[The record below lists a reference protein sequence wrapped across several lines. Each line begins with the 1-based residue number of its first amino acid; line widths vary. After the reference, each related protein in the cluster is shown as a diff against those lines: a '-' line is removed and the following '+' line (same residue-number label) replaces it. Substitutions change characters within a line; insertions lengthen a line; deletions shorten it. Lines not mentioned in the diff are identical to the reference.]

1 MNFEK
6 RKIFLTL
13 DGLEYSFYYACN
25 QKTTFYDLLEFLIF
39 LIPSLNLCQCY
50 QFQANKDKKKSDE
63 QCFTISETS
72 KIAQYADYLNVLRL
86 KKSKHICNH
95 SYKKY
100 LIHSKKSIIHY
111 YQKYMDSLEE
121 SKDKEINSLN
131 DEINSQKN
139 EINRQKNE
147 INSLKDEINR
157 QKNEISN
164 LKNERDR
171 QKNEIISQKNE
182 INRQKNEINS
192 LKDEINRQ
200 KNEISNLKNE
210 RDRQK
215 NEIIS
220 QKNEINRQK
229 NEINSQKNEIN
240 RLKIERNSLRNDIY
254 KQKNE
259 VNCQKYEINNQKKEI
274 NSQKSEINSLR
285 NKITELGNKI
295 IFDQTKDEI
304 PENFYDAI
312 IHIDSIKDINKGWKI
327 EMSEKGKQ
335 NYLKYKN
342 EKIIKIGVIGNAN
355 KGKSFILSKISKMEL
370 PSGYCIKTEGLSIKY
385 PDLETHKNRKIALL
399 DSAGLETPVLV
410 EKQENEKDDN
420 DKRKEKNDEE
430 KNDLFKEKCREKL
443 ITELFLQNY
452 IIHNSD
458 VLIVIVDCLSFS
470 EQKLIMK
477 VKKEIERAK
486 RNKPLY
492 IIHNL
497 KTYTT
502 VAQVEH
508 YIENTLLKSATFSLK
523 NDGKIDTENNI
534 TDAKFKFYEIQ
545 KDERSPDIFHLI
557 YANEDSDAGKLYNP
571 LTLNFIENIYQ
582 NITNIKNYDF
592 IDTIKDRFISI
603 YKEIIEKKENDQN
616 ITKESFD
623 NSAPNL
629 IRLKDDKEIIL
640 KKCLID
646 EVGFSNLKPN
656 GFEPKYNIFNKDNK
670 IIIRVEIPGNCKID
684 SEIKV
689 EGEYFII
696 RLKGEKIEDKE
707 PDKIEDNIYNFR
719 EFGKFDLDILL
730 NSKDYNLFSLC
741 KEIPKFTRM
750 EGIYIIEY
758 KLEEKKGPFG
768 PGEVICSL

>member
-6 RKIFLTL
+6 RKIFVTL

-25 QKTTFYDLLEFLIF
+25 QKTTFYDLLEFIIF

-72 KIAQYADYLNVLRL
+72 KIAQYADYLDVLRL
-86 KKSKHICNH
+86 KKSRHNCNH
-95 SYKKY
+95 SYKTY
-100 LIHSKKSIIHY
+100 LIHSKKSIIHS
-111 YQKYMDSLEE
+111 YQNYMDSLEE
-121 SKDKEINSLN
+121 SKNREINSLN
-131 DEINSQKN
+131 DEINSLKDEINNQKNEINSLNDEINRQKNEINNLKNERNSQKNEINSLKVEINRQKNEINNLKNERNSQKNEINSQKN

-147 INSLKDEINR
+147 INR
-157 QKNEISN
+157 
-164 LKNERDR
+164 
-171 QKNEIISQKNE
+171 
-182 INRQKNEINS
+182 
-192 LKDEINRQ
+192 
-200 KNEISNLKNE
+200 
-210 RDRQK
+210 
-215 NEIIS
+215 
-220 QKNEINRQK
+220 
-229 NEINSQKNEIN
+229 
-240 RLKIERNSLRNDIY
+240 
-254 KQKNE
+254 QKNE
-259 VNCQKYEINNQKKEI
+259 VNCKKNEINNQKKEI
-274 NSQKSEINSLR
+274 NSLK
-285 NKITELGNKI
+285 NKISELGNKI

-304 PENFYDAI
+304 PKDFYDAI
-312 IHIDSIKDINKGWKI
+312 IHINSIKDINKGWKI

-342 EKIIKIGVIGNAN
+342 DIIIKIGVIGNAN
-355 KGKSFILSKISKMEL
+355 KGKSFILSKISKMNL

-385 PDLETHKNRKIALL
+385 PDLETHKQRRIALL
-399 DSAGLETPVLV
+399 DSAGLETPVLIEEE
-410 EKQENEKDDN
+410 EKENDYN
-420 DKRKEKNDEE
+420 DKRKEKKDNEKKGEE

-502 VAQVEH
+502 VDQVKN
-508 YIENTLLKSATFSLK
+508 YINNTLLKSATFTLEYYGII
-523 NDGKIDTENNI
+523 N
-534 TDAKFKFYEIQ
+534 TDNVIFNFHEIQ
-545 KDERSPDIFHLI
+545 KDEKSPVFHLI
-557 YANEDSDAGKLYNP
+557 YANEDSEAGRLYNP

-582 NITNIKNYDF
+582 NITNIKNYDV
-592 IDTIKDRFISI
+592 IDTIKERFINI

-616 ITKESFD
+616 ITKECFD

-629 IRLKDDKEIIL
+629 IRLKNEKEIIL

-670 IIIRVEIPGNCKID
+670 IIIRVEIPGNCKIN
-684 SEIKV
+684 SKIV
-689 EGEYFII
+689 VYGEYFVI
-696 RLKGEKIEDKE
+696 RLIGEKIKDNE
-707 PDKIEDNIYNFR
+707 PEKIEDNIYNLR
-719 EFGKFDLDILL
+719 EYGEFVLDIPL
-730 NSKDYNLFSLC
+730 NYKDFNLFNLS
-741 KEIPKFTRM
+741 KEKPKCIRN
-750 EGIYIIEY
+750 EGICIFEY
-758 KLEEKKGPFG
+758 KLDEEIQEGVV
-768 PGEVICSL
+768 EEINSV

>member
-25 QKTTFYDLLEFLIF
+25 QNTTFYDLLEFLIF

-157 QKNEISN
+157 QKNEICN

-182 INRQKNEINS
+182 INR
-192 LKDEINRQ
+192 
-200 KNEISNLKNE
+200 
-210 RDRQK
+210 
-215 NEIIS
+215 
-220 QKNEINRQK
+220 
-229 NEINSQKNEIN
+229 
-240 RLKIERNSLRNDIY
+240 
-254 KQKNE
+254 
-259 VNCQKYEINNQKKEI
+259 QKKEI

-486 RNKPLY
+486 RNKPFY

-523 NDGKIDTENNI
+523 NDGKIDTENNKI

-750 EGIYIIEY
+750 EGNYIIEY
-758 KLEEKKGPFG
+758 ELEEKKGPFG
-768 PGEVICSL
+768 PGGVICSL

>member
-25 QKTTFYDLLEFLIF
+25 QNTTFYDLLEFLIF

-50 QFQANKDKKKSDE
+50 QFQASKDKKKSDE

-157 QKNEISN
+157 QKNEICN

-182 INRQKNEINS
+182 INRQKN
-192 LKDEINRQ
+192 
-200 KNEISNLKNE
+200 
-210 RDRQK
+210 
-215 NEIIS
+215 
-220 QKNEINRQK
+220 
-229 NEINSQKNEIN
+229 
-240 RLKIERNSLRNDIY
+240 
-254 KQKNE
+254 
-259 VNCQKYEINNQKKEI
+259 EI

-502 VAQVEH
+502 VDQVDH
-508 YIENTLLKSATFSLK
+508 YIKNTLLKSATFSLK
-523 NDGKIDTENNI
+523 NDGIIDTENNKI

-582 NITNIKNYDF
+582 NITNIKNYDV

-623 NSAPNL
+623 TSAPNL

-768 PGEVICSL
+768 PQKVICSL

>member
-157 QKNEISN
+157 QKNEIC
-164 LKNERDR
+164 
-171 QKNEIISQKNE
+171 
-182 INRQKNEINS
+182 
-192 LKDEINRQ
+192 
-200 KNEISNLKNE
+200 NLKNE

-486 RNKPLY
+486 RNKPFY

-523 NDGKIDTENNI
+523 NDGIVDTENNI

-582 NITNIKNYDF
+582 NITNLKNYDV

-768 PGEVICSL
+768 PQKVICSL